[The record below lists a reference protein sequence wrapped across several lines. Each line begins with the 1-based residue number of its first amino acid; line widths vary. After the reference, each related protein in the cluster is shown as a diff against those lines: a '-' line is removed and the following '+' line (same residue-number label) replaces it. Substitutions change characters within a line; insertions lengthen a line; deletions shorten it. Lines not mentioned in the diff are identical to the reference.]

1 MEPVDGYVTN
11 AITEKI
17 SVKAE
22 EKHCQKEIIKMFK
35 VGDKVIH
42 NTYSLCEIAAIETQ
56 DTYYGKQ
63 DCYIIYMQGS
73 KIMIPVAHA
82 EMLRYPITKEEVSK
96 VLETLGKSERL
107 PDELPSKERI
117 NTYTEKLVS
126 NDIFKIAEV
135 LRSLAFL
142 DTVDKL
148 RGAEKNLFE
157 RINKILSDE
166 ISFVQN
172 ISKQEAQRLIQGCLK
187 KIRKSVKCRKK

>member
-1 MEPVDGYVTN
+1 MELADGYATN
-11 AITEKI
+11 ATTEKI

-22 EKHCQKEIIKMFK
+22 EKHYQKEIIKMFK

-42 NTYSLCEIAAIETQ
+42 NTYGLCEIAAIESQ
-56 DTYYGKQ
+56 NTYYGKQ

-73 KIMIPVAHA
+73 KIMIPVSRAD
-82 EMLRYPITKEEVSK
+82 MLRYPIKKEEVAK
-96 VLETLGKSERL
+96 VLEVLGKSEGL
-107 PDELPSKERI
+107 PEELSSKERI
-117 NTYTEKLVS
+117 ETYTEKLVS
-126 NDIFKIAEV
+126 NDILKIAEV
-135 LRSLAFL
+135 LKGLAFL
-142 DTVDKL
+142 DGIDKL

-187 KIRKSVKCRKK
+187 KIRETAKCRKK